1 MVTGDLSTFHLP
13 KVPLQNPQRL
23 CRIIEGTLRGGHKL
37 IEVSSAGSSMAKF
50 IDGPLKGET
59 NDQVT
64 GRFIIV
70 PNGEHF
76 EIYKQVDSVFYKH
89 FGSFETRDEAQK
101 ALAQRKNRP
110 F

>member
-1 MVTGDLSTFHLP
+1 M
-13 KVPLQNPQRL
+13 PQ
-23 CRIIEGTLRGGHKL
+23 
-37 IEVSSAGSSMAKF
+37 F
-50 IDGPLKGET
+50 IDGPLKGQT
-59 NDQVT
+59 NNQVS

-89 FGSFETRDEAQK
+89 FGSFQSKAEAQK
-101 ALAQRKNRP
+101 ALAQRKHRP